1 MSSAGGNSEVHVV
14 VDQGPRFYLNG
25 TTADALLG
33 MLQAVAANSLP
44 AGPQGASADPQE
56 IAAEKRIDAVKDL
69 VDDLSAG
76 ELLKRFER
84 LEADLPQP
92 LSATSRL
99 RIGLCKGLCRLRMG
113 DREDAARTMLAAYEH
128 APNDPRAVAHK
139 VLGHWFLD
147 EAKEASDF
155 GQAALE
161 CDPNNDLAAF
171 YLIQAQAEL
180 SSCSDPMI
188 GVPAALRGN
197 ASILLAEIMTLRRGG
212 PSPTWWARAKAAAA
226 LHPED
231 SGLVALAAAATVE
244 EVTSD
249 DAVQNTRVLSEAQR
263 AVLRAAEGPLD
274 TAWRAARGRLNDA
287 FELGVQH
294 LSAALVCA
302 KLLDDENKLDTLL
315 DIIDKDGLTDPGL
328 IATAARALEGPRRPE
343 LFDRLT
349 ARAIEHPMVAFQVGL
364 ELVQRGDWIEGARLL
379 ERATIPPEEQAPVV
393 VLQRLA
399 ILTTGGGTIEA
410 ADLEA
415 THSDAADDPRALIL
429 ISQVAREAGH
439 NEVANRTYAEAVA
452 IAKTSDSIAYRAT
465 VAARAHSLD
474 RPGDVIDLLDGLN
487 AARADQRMLLML
499 ARSHATERPRHARNL
514 RFFQN
519 LPQGAEVQY
528 EISCHRAAVYF
539 ELDRPEAVELARD
552 LTRQRPN
559 DAFGVALLIAALRVT
574 QREAELPEILRN
586 TDLEALTGAIDHR
599 FAAIHAFRRAGETDR
614 ALREAFAIILAHP
627 NDERA
632 VTGYLSLHWSQL
644 FDRLGEPVFNEPT
657 SIATGCWVRL
667 CSDHGVEV
675 DFIIG
680 DEAQVPGTRVY
691 APTNELA
698 AACIGLSTGASFEQ
712 SQYLGLV
719 ATWTIQDF
727 KSKYLFLWQHLLKD
741 FNQRFPASRTIMSI
755 PVPENNLSAVE
766 SIMSNR
772 HQVMADILK
781 AYMSGGVPLAMA
793 ARVVGSDPLTFAQGV
808 REAGGAIRSSV
819 GLPEEQGQAWA
830 TGRRARGRGIV
841 LDPYTTVVAARAGA
855 LAPLRRYFGELF
867 TTTSTVRL
875 LDGII
880 AQGTAVHDDGLWQIG
895 WKDGGLE
902 RQVTPADAARHQI
915 ELIKRTRA
923 DILEHCTV
931 EAAPI
936 PDDAPDALVSW
947 TMSAGPRVMDC
958 VSLAFARSLPLLSD
972 DMIFRAVANEAAAV
986 PGLWLHAAML
996 LCRETGD
1003 LDETG
1008 FVRIAAMLA
1017 RHRHRHALL
1026 MPEHMRLAFDL
1037 DAAADLTDF
1046 RALSWHIG
1054 GPGMDVGAHAGFIA
1068 AVYANLWDSIPSV
1081 DPIIARQALGIM
1093 LDNYTRGA
1101 GGALPRLMYLL
1112 RFRIPGSEEFWEHVR
1127 AWGRGRFLIDEHGRW
1142 FDGSTARLA
1151 RRPAAA
1157 AA

>member
-1 MSSAGGNSEVHVV
+1 MVSHAGGNSEVHVA
-14 VDQGPRFYLNG
+14 VDQGQRIYLNG
-25 TTADALLG
+25 TAADDLLR
-33 MLQAVAANSLP
+33 MAFAARGLP
-44 AGPQGASADPQE
+44 SGQQGASADPQE
-56 IAAEKRIDAVKDL
+56 IAAEKRIDAVRDL
-69 VDDLSAG
+69 VDDLSAV
-76 ELLKRFER
+76 ELLKRFQR

-99 RIGLCKGLCRLRMG
+99 RIGLCKSLCHLRMG
-113 DREDAARTMLAAYEH
+113 DREGAARMMLAAYEH

-139 VLGHWFLD
+139 VLGHWFLG
-147 EAKEASDF
+147 ETKEASDF

-161 CDPNNDLAAF
+161 CDPSNDLAAF
-171 YLIQAQAEL
+171 YLIQAQADL
-180 SSCSDPMI
+180 SDCSDPMV
-188 GVPAALRGN
+188 GVPAALRDN
-197 ASILLAEIMTLRRGG
+197 ASVLLAEVMTLRRGG
-212 PSPTWWARAKAAAA
+212 PSPTWWPRAKAAAA

-231 SGLVALAAAATVE
+231 SGLAALAATAVVE
-244 EVTSD
+244 EVTCD
-249 DAVQNTRVLSEAQR
+249 EAVHNTRVLSDAQR
-263 AVLRAAEGPLD
+263 ESLRAAEGPLD
-274 TAWRAARGRLNDA
+274 AAWRTARGRLNDA

-302 KLLDDENKLDTLL
+302 KLLDDDDKLDTLL
-315 DIIDKDGLTDPGL
+315 AVIDGDGLTDPGL
-328 IATAARALEGPRRPE
+328 IATAARVLESPRRPE

-364 ELVQRGDWIEGARLL
+364 ELVQRGDWIEGARML
-379 ERATIPPEEQAPVV
+379 ERATIPPEEQPPVV

-399 ILTTGGGTIEA
+399 ALTTGGGTLEV

-415 THSDAADDPRALIL
+415 IYPDAAGDPRALIL

-439 NEVANRTYAEAVA
+439 DEVADRTYAEAVA
-452 IAKTSDSIAYRAT
+452 RAKTSNSIAYRAT
-465 VAARAHSLD
+465 VAARAHNLD
-474 RPGDVIDLLDGLN
+474 RPSDVIDLLDGLD
-487 AARADQRMLLML
+487 AARTDERMLLML

-519 LPQGAEVQY
+519 LPQGAEAQY

-552 LTRQRPN
+552 LTRRRPD
-559 DAFGVALLIAALRVT
+559 DAFGVALLVAALRVAR
-574 QREAELPEILRN
+574 REAELPEILRDV
-586 TDLEALTGAIDHR
+586 DLEALTGTIDHR
-599 FAAIHAFRRAGETDR
+599 FAAIHAFRRAGETER
-614 ALREAFAIILAHP
+614 ALREAFAIVLAHP
-627 NDERA
+627 NDEQA

-644 FDRLGEPVFNEPT
+644 FDRVGEPVFDEPA
-657 SIATGCWVRL
+657 SIATGCWVKL

-680 DEAQVPGTRVY
+680 NEAQVPGTRVY
-691 APTNELA
+691 ALTNELA
-698 AACIGLSTGASFEQ
+698 AACIGLNTGDSFEQ
-712 SQYLGLV
+712 VQYLGLT
-719 ATWTIQDF
+719 ATWTVQEF

-741 FNQRFPASRTIMSI
+741 FNQRFPTSRTIMSI
-755 PVPENNLSAVE
+755 PVPENDISAVE

-772 HQVMADILK
+772 HQVMTDTLK

-830 TGRRARGRGIV
+830 TGRRARGRGVV
-841 LDPYTTVVAARAGA
+841 LDPYTAVVAARAGA
-855 LAPLRRYFGELF
+855 LVPLRLYFGELL

-880 AQGTAVHDDGLWQIG
+880 AHGAAVPDDGLWQLG

-902 RQVTPADAARHQI
+902 RHMTPADVARHQI
-915 ELIKRTRA
+915 ELIERTRA

-931 EAAPI
+931 EAAPV
-936 PDDAPDALVSW
+936 PDNAPDALVTW

-972 DMIFRAVANEAAAV
+972 DMIFRAVADKAAAV
-986 PGLWLHAAML
+986 PGLWLHAAMR
-996 LCRETGD
+996 LCCETGD
-1003 LDETG
+1003 LNETG
-1008 FVRIAAMLA
+1008 FVRVAAMLA

-1037 DAAADLTDF
+1037 DADADLADF

-1054 GPGMDVGAHAGFIA
+1054 GPDMDVGAHAGFIA
-1068 AVYANLWDSIPSV
+1068 AVYANLWDSVPRV
-1081 DPIIARQALGIM
+1081 APIAARRALGIM

-1101 GGALPRLMYLL
+1101 GRALPWLMYML
-1112 RFRIPGSEEFWEHVR
+1112 RLCIPRSEEFWEHVTT
-1127 AWGRGRFLIDEHGRW
+1127 WGRGRFLIDERGRW
-1142 FDGSTARLA
+1142 IDGSAAGRS
-1151 RRPAAA
+1151 RRTTAAA
-1157 AA
+1157 A